1 MKFIFLI
8 VCVVV
13 FFMCSDS
20 MHADRKKKRIDKER
34 IAFENKLNASGGS
47 IKKET
52 IKEETIK
59 EAEMVITP
67 KTRARN
73 LEERSKKLGE

>member
-52 IKEETIK
+52 IKE
-59 EAEMVITP
+59 AEMVITP

>member
-34 IAFENKLNASGGS
+34 IAFEDKLNTSDGS

-52 IKEETIK
+52 IKE
-59 EAEMVITP
+59 
-67 KTRARN
+67 TRRRFAPHFTLKNR
-73 LEERSKKLGE
+73 R